1 LNIWIYD
8 LNFVSGLE
16 LRISDFQPDIMTPTK
31 KSINTVLKEIDVDEL
46 IELTADLVRIN
57 SVWDPVAGTS
67 EQSVGEKVASWAQA
81 QGFEV
86 QIDQVTPN
94 RPNIIISGLHGPGKR
109 TLMFEGHT
117 DVVTPGDVS
126 AWRYDPFGAEIVGRR
141 MYGRGTNDT
150 KGNLAAMLM
159 AMKVLKKAGVELSGS
174 VVGGVLCDEEDQMIG
189 VMDFINKGHADRV
202 TAAVICEPQDGLICT
217 SQKGA
222 VRASYRIT
230 GRMSH
235 GAMPL
240 SGLNCA
246 PAIAR
251 LIDGL
256 HRLEVKATSAVGCD
270 PHLGWP
276 SFTPTVIQAPSA
288 GTPQLNVMP
297 GEARVLVDVR
307 TTPAQN
313 HRGIIADLK
322 KLSQHV
328 ARSVQE
334 HYGQYDDLL
343 GLQRGHELAVQ
354 VDILTNRPCTLT
366 ETTDP
371 IVRAAAW
378 ATETI
383 SGKPPVYGGVPGA
396 TDGTFLWSV
405 KNIPI
410 VTMGAGDR
418 QVPHQIDEWVDLDQ
432 LVETAKIYALT
443 ALYYLYQPSA

>member
-1 LNIWIYD
+1 MIM
-8 LNFVSGLE
+8 GLE
-16 LRISDFQPDIMTPTK
+16 MIPAETIK
-31 KSINTVLKEIDVDEL
+31 KVLNEIDPDEL
-46 IELTADLVRIN
+46 IALTTELVRIN

-67 EQSVGEKVASWAQA
+67 EQAVGEKVANWARA
-81 QGFEV
+81 QGFDV
-86 QIDQVTPN
+86 QIDPVAPD
-94 RPNIIISGLHGPGKR
+94 RPNIIISGLRGPGKR

-126 AWRYDPFGAEIVGRR
+126 AWQYDPFGAEIVGRR

-150 KGNLAAMLM
+150 KGNLAAMLV
-159 AMKVLKKAGVELSGS
+159 AMKALKKAAIELSGS
-174 VVGGVLCDEEDQMIG
+174 VIGGVLCDEEDQMIG
-189 VMDFINKGHADRV
+189 VTDFIQKGHADNV

-251 LIDGL
+251 LIEGL
-256 HRLEVKATSAVGCD
+256 HDLEKRAAEAVGCD

-276 SFTPTVIQAPSA
+276 SFTPTVIQAPAA

-307 TTPAQN
+307 TTPAQQ
-313 HRGIIADLK
+313 HQDIIADLDN
-322 KLSQHV
+322 LSQHV
-328 ARSVQE
+328 TRRVGE
-334 HYGQYDDLL
+334 HYKQYDDLL
-343 GLQRGHELAVQ
+343 GLHRRHELTVQ
-354 VDILTNRPCTLT
+354 IDILTDRPCTLT
-366 ETTDP
+366 DETDP

-378 ATETI
+378 ATRTV
-383 SGKPPVYGGVPGA
+383 SGKPPVYAGVPGA
-396 TDGTFLWSV
+396 TDGTFLWSM
-405 KNIPI
+405 KRIPI

-443 ALYYLYQPSA
+443 ALQYLWPTDIH